1 MAGQIQ
7 LTCEELRRL
16 YLDERMGVARIGAVA
31 GCSASTISI
40 RLRRCGIPTRSGRF
54 RRAEVPKE
62 QLEQLY
68 LAEALPLREIAAR
81 LGVSV
86 GTVSNRLRAYG
97 IPRRGRATVAAVAAN
112 FPTTGQPLSR

>member
-16 YLDERMGVARIGAVA
+16 YLDEGMGVARIGAIA
-31 GCSASTISI
+31 GRSASTISI
-40 RLRRCGIPTRSGRF
+40 RLQRCGIPTRSGRF
-54 RRAEVPKE
+54 RRAEVPRAL
-62 QLEQLY
+62 LEQLY
-68 LAEALPLREIAAR
+68 LVEALPLREIAGR

-97 IPRRGRATVAAVAAN
+97 IPRRGRAAVAAVA
-112 FPTTGQPLSR
+112 PTPPVTDQPLSR